1 MVSLFGF
8 MQLGAV
14 VGYFLDAGERRTT
27 LATLQQPH
35 MGFEE
40 LPFDVWTWRCVQDPL
55 ERAVAPPSGSAMHLA
70 TVLGLPFVR
79 LRAAVPECAFAGSV
93 GQALGRQAGLSV
105 HGLQDARE
113 ENFAALSELLQSFS
127 CFARRKRIP
136 AFDEGGAA
144 DAKGLA
150 SARSSVLS
158 NGMSPMARALLR
170 LGSERFVGDDE
181 SNEDAELVVGTAMVF
196 AFMTVAKTLPVVEH
210 ARRLQAASAHFRGTT
225 LPGIDHGFDAL
236 YRMFIV
242 MLSPG
247 NLSGRSDWLEKSRL
261 WRLILLQRA
270 DGGFD
275 LNQSLAF
282 ALQAHAGAKPPPKPK
297 ASKLRALLGALLGGD
312 DLDDAMD
319 DALDDALTSSDD
331 EAEVDTVTSG
341 AAALAHHA
349 VDCPLTFSP
358 AAIKHRLPP
367 ALAALNDEYYAEQK
381 AEAVARLQREADEAE
396 RARARVAAAV
406 AEVEA
411 AALDAQAQ
419 ATQPTAWPAQSMVH
433 VLAAAAAKLQHELDD
448 LSKVARTLTPG
459 PQLQRML
466 KLERA
471 TSRRLTHLSSRFNL
485 PLVTP
490 VRCADSTPRAAA
502 APPTS
507 KAGEEPQTTDSSAK
521 SGRRRRGRPLERLP
535 VERIWSTVL
544 ALNVL
549 EELDSCWQVDEDD
562 DSMATIVDRGRAFLH
577 AQTRANRR
585 LRRLFKSGE
594 LFAAAERARKEWKA
608 IQSHNVSVLRDTEV
622 INRFTA
628 FTHIQRG
635 SARIVR
641 SMMTDHSTF
650 ATFLDTDGYIMRW
663 QRFMVLVTLVLS
675 TLLTSIWFYY
685 SRGANCCLELRAI
698 LGCDPAGPCLGFA
711 GDCADIQAQFADL
724 QGPFLYS
731 DGPGDPPTEHDTL
744 ADYTCHAFPDD
755 AYITDQ
761 FFVGLISVAVAL
773 PVDLFLQRAFE
784 IANESESPGNW
795 LDAPPGKWK
804 LLLGKDAHN
813 GWRLADPKRPVSEF
827 VRWMVGGGAESDLQ
841 AVLFVIGYLLRRL
854 RARLF
859 GEPPSTSFP
868 EDEAIQ
874 DPTPDAKR
882 SGAASESSSG
892 SAEARADALT
902 KRLYAAAG
910 LLGVYVTWTIMS
922 WFIFTYGM
930 LIYKQLGA
938 SAQNE
943 FAKVRFWQLRAFRVS
958 KRSRVRFVRP

>member
-1 MVSLFGF
+1 MTSLSPGDIVTKLRFLFIVVVSLFGF
-8 MQLGAV
+8 MQVGAV

-27 LATLQQPH
+27 LATLQQPE

-40 LPFDVWTWRCVQDPL
+40 LPFGVWTWRCVQDPL
-55 ERAVAPPSGSAMHLA
+55 ERAVAAPSGSAMHLA

-93 GQALGRQAGLSV
+93 GQTLGRQAGLSV

-113 ENFAALSELLQSFS
+113 ENFAAMSELLQSFS

-136 AFDEGGAA
+136 AFDDRGAA
-144 DAKGLA
+144 TDKAGLA
-150 SARSSVLS
+150 RLSVQS
-158 NGMSPMARALLR
+158 NGLSPMARSLLR

-181 SNEDAELVVGTAMVF
+181 SNEDAELIVGTAMVF
-196 AFMTVAKTLPVVEH
+196 AFMTVAKTLSVVEH

-236 YRMFIV
+236 YRMFLV

-261 WRLILLQRA
+261 WRLIMLQRS

-275 LNQSLAF
+275 LNQSMAF

-297 ASKLRALLGALLGGD
+297 PSKLRALLGSLLGGD

-319 DALDDALTSSDD
+319 DALDGALTSSDD
-331 EAEVDTVTSG
+331 EAEAEVDTVTSG
-341 AAALAHHA
+341 AAALASHA

-381 AEAVARLQREADEAE
+381 AEAVARLQREADDAE

-411 AALDAQAQ
+411 AALHAQAQ
-419 ATQPTAWPAQSMVH
+419 AAQPAAWPGQMV
-433 VLAAAAAKLQHELDD
+433 LDMLTSAAARLQRELDD
-448 LSKVARTLTPG
+448 LAKVASTLTPG
-459 PQLQRML
+459 PQLQRVQKM
-466 KLERA
+466 ERA
-471 TSRRLTHLSSRFNL
+471 ASRRLTQLSSRFNL
-485 PLVTP
+485 PYITP
-490 VRCADSTPRAAA
+490 VRYADSTPRAAV

-507 KAGEEPQTTDSSAK
+507 KVDDTPHSTDSGAK
-521 SGRRRRGRPLERLP
+521 SGRRRRGRHLERLP

-562 DSMATIVDRGRAFLH
+562 ESMATIVDKGRAFLH
-577 AQTRANRR
+577 AQARANRR
-585 LRRLFKSGE
+585 LRKLFKSGE

-608 IQSHNVSVLRDTEV
+608 IQAHNVSMLRDTET
-622 INRFTA
+622 ITRFTA

-675 TLLTSIWFYY
+675 TLLTSIWFY
-685 SRGANCCLELRAI
+685 C
-698 LGCDPAGPCLGFA
+698 AGPQPACS
-711 GDCADIQAQFADL
+711 CASL
-724 QGPFLYS
+724 
-731 DGPGDPPTEHDTL
+731 
-744 ADYTCHAFPDD
+744 
-755 AYITDQ
+755 
-761 FFVGLISVAVAL
+761 
-773 PVDLFLQRAFE
+773 
-784 IANESESPGNW
+784 
-795 LDAPPGKWK
+795 
-804 LLLGKDAHN
+804 
-813 GWRLADPKRPVSEF
+813 
-827 VRWMVGGGAESDLQ
+827 
-841 AVLFVIGYLLRRL
+841 
-854 RARLF
+854 
-859 GEPPSTSFP
+859 SF
-868 EDEAIQ
+868 
-874 DPTPDAKR
+874 
-882 SGAASESSSG
+882 
-892 SAEARADALT
+892 
-902 KRLYAAAG
+902 
-910 LLGVYVTWTIMS
+910 
-922 WFIFTYGM
+922 
-930 LIYKQLGA
+930 
-938 SAQNE
+938 
-943 FAKVRFWQLRAFRVS
+943 
-958 KRSRVRFVRP
+958 